1 MKEVSS
7 LYIHFPFCRHLCN
20 YCDFYKHKLESKSD
34 IEKYEIYLN
43 DQIGK
48 SSVFLKKYGYE
59 LGDLETVYM
68 GGGTPSLWGE
78 NGSKFFKQFF
88 SIRPNAEFTLEV
100 DPGTWTEKEFE
111 SWVNVGV
118 NRISVGIQTFDE
130 HYLKIMDRE
139 HSMDDAKELLNF
151 LKNKKMNYSVD
162 LMLGLPSISSNKRDV
177 LKEIDL
183 LIDYNPSHFSVY
195 ILKTR
200 ANYLLNNKLPGEDDV
215 SDEYLKVCNYLN
227 ENGYIQYEVSNFAK
241 NSAQSRHNKKYW
253 NYESVAALGANATG
267 LLTFDNSALRYQ
279 WKPSG
284 DGQTTERL
292 EGSSL
297 KIEQIYMMLRVNNG
311 LKDDYF
317 KGENLVKFQSLKSQ
331 WSKRGYIKSEVGGI
345 SLTPA
350 GFLIIDSLMDDIFRD
365 LTI

>member
-34 IEKYEIYLN
+34 IEEYEVYLSE
-43 DQIGK
+43 QISK
-48 SSVFLKKYGYE
+48 NSEFLKIHGHE
-59 LGDLETVYM
+59 LRELETVYM

-78 NGSKFFKQFF
+78 NGAKFFNKFF
-88 SIRPNAEFTLEV
+88 SLKANAEFTLEV
-100 DPGTWTEKEFE
+100 DPGTWTEDEFE
-111 SWVNVGV
+111 SWVKVGV

-130 HYLKIMDRE
+130 HFLQVMDRE
-139 HSMDDAKELLNF
+139 HSMTEAKELLKF
-151 LKNKKMNYSVD
+151 LKDKQVNYSVD
-162 LMLGLPSISSNKRDV
+162 LMLGLPNTSSHKRDV

-183 LIDYNPSHFSVY
+183 LIEYNPSHFSVY

-200 ANYLLNNKLPGEDDV
+200 SNYPLNNKLPDEDDT
-215 SDEYLKVCNYLN
+215 SDEYLKVCNYLD
-227 ENGYIQYEVSNFAK
+227 EKGYIQYEVSNFAK
-241 NSAQSRHNKKYW
+241 ESAQSRHNKKYW

-267 LLTFDNSALRYQ
+267 LLTFDDSALRYQ

-284 DGQTTERL
+284 DGQTTELL
-292 EGSSL
+292 EDSSL
-297 KIEQIYMMLRVNNG
+297 KIEQIYMMLRVNKG
-311 LKDDYF
+311 LKDEYF
-317 KGENLVKFQSLKSQ
+317 KGDNLVKFRSLKSQ